1 MYQHKIR
8 GVTLIELMIT
18 LAVIAIIASIA
29 IPMYSGYVRGS
40 RFVDAQNELAA
51 IRLAQEEFFLENNTY
66 FGPVGLDATGANI
79 QAASNNLYTPSVQGY
94 VNFSYQVAAGAC
106 GDISR
111 CYRLSAV
118 GKAGSPMADVIAG
131 SPDQPVLDGP

>member
-1 MYQHKIR
+1 MDKPRIH

-18 LAVIAIIASIA
+18 LAVIAVIASIA
-29 IPMYSGYVRGS
+29 VPMYTGYIRSS
-40 RFVDAQNELAA
+40 RFVDAQNELSA

-79 QAASNNLYTPSVQGY
+79 QAASGNLYTPSVQGY
-94 VNFSYQVAAGAC
+94 VNFSYQVAAGTC
-106 GDISR
+106 GDIAR

-118 GKAGSPMADVIAG
+118 GKAGTPMADVTDG
-131 SPDQPVLDGP
+131 SADQPVIEGP